1 MLNAGQYDGDVKR
14 VKVEIL
20 SQILREFKLVESV
33 DQLTVV
39 QYLQNSC
46 FDLALFEYLLSFFP
60 NTAYRGIF
68 PGSYQE
74 SDQVCLVKSFS
85 NILSHDR
92 FGYFLSE

>member
-33 DQLTVV
+33 KQLTVV

-46 FDLALFEYLLSFFP
+46 FDLALFE
-60 NTAYRGIF
+60 
-68 PGSYQE
+68 
-74 SDQVCLVKSFS
+74 
-85 NILSHDR
+85 
-92 FGYFLSE
+92 